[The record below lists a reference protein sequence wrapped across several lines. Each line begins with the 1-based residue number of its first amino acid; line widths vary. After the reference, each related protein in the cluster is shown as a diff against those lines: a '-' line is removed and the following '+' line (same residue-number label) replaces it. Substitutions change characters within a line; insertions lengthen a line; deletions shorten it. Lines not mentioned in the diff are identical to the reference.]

1 MEVLPF
7 LFLLACACFVYQA
20 DGRRTYSDMFTHKH
34 DITGKFPFPIPPIP
48 GWDPDTSPWNDY
60 LYPPLIPKP
69 KGLTHGGA
77 KPKVRLTSDSPAL
90 NGSSVSFTAKLEY
103 PPCQKEDANGDLV
116 WDDHCG
122 DGTELEASANGQVRS
137 GYVYNW
143 TSWMDDYGFGKCTD
157 KKKCNVFPDGKPFP
171 QSNDW
176 RHKGYVYVWHTMG
189 QYYETCDG
197 SSSSVTINTSAIPLG
212 AEIMEVMVYRKR
224 ERRKYSP
231 LTTDNTVFYVTDKIP
246 VAVEI
251 SQKAAVNES
260 KNVFFG
266 GEDVLFKVQ
275 LHDPS
280 GYLKTA
286 EAIDYIWDFRDG
298 NQLVTHREVT
308 AHSYSMLGTMSV
320 KLVVEAA
327 FPAECP
333 PAAATTT
340 PGRPVSTRPTE
351 APTTPGRT
359 HAATVKMETTQAP
372 RSTSRPLPS
381 SAAPTSTGLFSTEPL
396 PPTDASTTL
405 ELDPTA
411 LAGRSTRRLNGNQC
425 YRYVHGVFNGN
436 ITIIA
441 HSDMLTHKQDVA
453 GKFPFPIPPIPGW
466 DPDTI
471 PWIPKP
477 KELMHGGE
485 DSDMLTH
492 KNDIAGKFPFPIP
505 SIPGWDPDTIPW
517 PPKPK
522 ELMHGGED
530 SDMLTHKNDI
540 VGKFPFPIPSIP
552 GFDPDTIPWP
562 PKPKELMHGG
572 EPIHALN
579 SQMSNTIVDVL
590 AARVTKTDIS
600 FLVKCLGITPTSAC
614 TIVSDPT
621 CTQVRSI
628 MCDDVPPSS
637 ECEVHLRRTFPE
649 PGTYCVNITLQDSS
663 SLALAST
670 TVTINK
676 SQDPPASKAHGTA
689 AVVLSSSAVLV
700 AVFALI
706 AYIVYKRHK
715 VYRPIRRSLVE
726 DASGHAGVG
735 GHMVRLRET
744 LFPPS
749 EESRHLLTERRPL

>member
-7 LFLLACACFVYQA
+7 LFLLACACFVYHA
-20 DGRRTYSDMFTHKH
+20 DGRRTYGDMFAHKH

-60 LYPPLIPKP
+60 LYPPLSPKP
-69 KGLTHGGA
+69 KGLMHGGGEKA

-197 SSSSVTINTSAIPLG
+197 SSSSVTINTTAIPLG

-260 KNVFFG
+260 KNVFFR

-333 PAAATTT
+333 PAAATST
-340 PGRPVSTRPTE
+340 PGRPVSKRPTE
-351 APTTPGRT
+351 APTTPGKT

-381 SAAPTSTGLFSTEPL
+381 SAAPASTGLFSTEPL
-396 PPTDASTTL
+396 PPTAASTSLEFNPTTL
-405 ELDPTA
+405 A
-411 LAGRSTRRLNGNQC
+411 WRSTRRLNGNQC
-425 YRYVHGVFNGN
+425 YRYAYGVFIGN
-436 ITIIA
+436 ISVIE
-441 HSDMLTHKQDVA
+441 
-453 GKFPFPIPPIPGW
+453 
-466 DPDTI
+466 
-471 PWIPKP
+471 PK
-477 KELMHGGE
+477 
-485 DSDMLTH
+485 
-492 KNDIAGKFPFPIP
+492 
-505 SIPGWDPDTIPW
+505 
-517 PPKPK
+517 
-522 ELMHGGED
+522 
-530 SDMLTHKNDI
+530 
-540 VGKFPFPIPSIP
+540 
-552 GFDPDTIPWP
+552 
-562 PKPKELMHGG
+562 
-572 EPIHALN
+572 HALN

-590 AARVTKTDIS
+590 AARVTRTDIS

-621 CTQVRSI
+621 CTRVLSI

-649 PGTYCVNITLQDSS
+649 PGTYCVNITLEDSS
-663 SLALAST
+663 SLTLAST

-676 SQDPPASKAHGTA
+676 SQDPPAPKTHRTA

-715 VYRPIRRSLVE
+715 VYRPIHRSLVE
-726 DASGHAGVG
+726 DASGQAGVG
-735 GHMVRLRET
+735 GHMVRLREA